1 MIEFLIPF
9 IKMAKFDYDDALLLM
24 HNLQNCQQVILQM
37 KGRIF
42 FVFPILLE
50 IEFALLYK
58 VWGSLDQ

>member
-1 MIEFLIPF
+1 MIEFLTPF
-9 IKMAKFDYDDALLLM
+9 FLMAKFDYDDALLLM

-37 KGRIF
+37 KGSTF